1 MADAAR
7 AEASD
12 RRVLTLLVGHTVAQ
26 ERMGKRF
33 RVYVR
38 HLVDGEQRQRLTA
51 APSRRERADERSTPC
66 ASDGTAGASGNA
78 NGEDGNSATGAG
90 FTPAVRG
97 PSCAQFAAD
106 VSAVRGVSF
115 RIVSDDLRVTETYI
129 PSPGPFEWGKLIA
142 NGIEACAPV
151 AVTFHFVDIGAPPH
165 IHVHDVM
172 LQINRPVGRGGCPR
186 GPPPPDEVELTLPER
201 KPFRW
206 GVHEAAPG
214 RYLHATEGDLP
225 AGPKIG
231 SAWAARP
238 APRPS
243 GVAPPQ
249 PTDFAAFPPLSGAR
263 PSGFVMGRTHSFSSA
278 LRLMSPRSSSDGAD
292 RSSDRTGSRWA
303 FSFV

>member
-1 MADAAR
+1 MG
-7 AEASD
+7 
-12 RRVLTLLVGHTVAQ
+12 VVTLLVGHTVTQ

-38 HLVDGEQRQRLTA
+38 HLVDGEQRRRLTA
-51 APSRRERADERSTPC
+51 TPARRDRAEERTPC
-66 ASDGTAGASGNA
+66 AGDATAGPDRSAIGD
-78 NGEDGNSATGAG
+78 DGSSATGAG
-90 FTPAVRG
+90 SASAAGG
-97 PSCAQFAAD
+97 PSGAPSAAD

-142 NGIEACAPV
+142 NGIEACVPV
-151 AVTFHFVDIGAPPH
+151 AVTFHFVDVGAPPH
-165 IHVHDVM
+165 VHVHDVM
-172 LQINRPVGRGGCPR
+172 LQMVPVGRGGALR

-206 GVHEAAPG
+206 AVHEAAPG
-214 RYLHATEGDLP
+214 RYLHAPEGELP

-238 APRPS
+238 AGRPA
-243 GVAPPQ
+243 GATPPQ
-249 PTDFAAFPPLSGAR
+249 FTDFAAFPPLSGLR

-278 LRLMSPRSSSDGAD
+278 IRLTSHRASSDGAE
-292 RSSDRTGSRWA
+292 RISERTASR
-303 FSFV
+303 FGFPLVKSP